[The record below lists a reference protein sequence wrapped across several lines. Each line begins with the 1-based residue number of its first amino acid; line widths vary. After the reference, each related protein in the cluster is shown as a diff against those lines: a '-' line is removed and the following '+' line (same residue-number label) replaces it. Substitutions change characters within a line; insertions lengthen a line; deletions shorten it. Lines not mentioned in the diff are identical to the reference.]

1 MDGNYYDKC
10 YNYGKYDRTG
20 YSCNGSAKERV
31 VRVNEDG
38 SFVTEPIEEI
48 SSYVTNASCEHPA
61 RYLEAVGKK
70 TDFQTVGTAGTCYKE
85 RLIISNKCNKCQR
98 RGIKTYSPWV
108 RCSKHRY
115 PACMLI
121 GTASVAASS
130 GVELHEFFNA
140 NGERVMY
147 PLATFDEDPDLSTSG
162 PQDQVSVGQI
172 IETEDGKEIVIAVDG
187 QGAYVTEVIDQ

>member
-1 MDGNYYDKC
+1 MNGLKKWMAIIMTSVTIMGNM
-10 YNYGKYDRTG
+10 TG
-20 YSCNGSAKERV
+20 QGIPVMGAEKEVQEVITSGNIYVTETVAKERV

-38 SFVTEPIEEI
+38 SFVTEPVEEI
-48 SSYVTNASCEHPA
+48 SSYVTNAPCEHPA

-115 PACMLI
+115 PLLKKTCSI
-121 GTASVAASS
+121 CG
-130 GVELHEFFNA
+130 
-140 NGERVMY
+140 Y
-147 PLATFDEDPDLSTSG
+147 
-162 PQDQVSVGQI
+162 
-172 IETEDGKEIVIAVDG
+172 KK
-187 QGAYVTEVIDQ
+187 

>member
-1 MDGNYYDKC
+1 MSGLKKWMAIIMTSVTIMGNM
-10 YNYGKYDRTG
+10 TG
-20 YSCNGSAKERV
+20 QGIPVMGAEKEVQEVITSGNIYVTETGAKERV

-48 SSYVTNASCEHPA
+48 SSYVTNASCEHTA

-115 PACMLI
+115 PLLKKTCSI
-121 GTASVAASS
+121 CG
-130 GVELHEFFNA
+130 
-140 NGERVMY
+140 Y
-147 PLATFDEDPDLSTSG
+147 
-162 PQDQVSVGQI
+162 
-172 IETEDGKEIVIAVDG
+172 KK
-187 QGAYVTEVIDQ
+187 

>member
-1 MDGNYYDKC
+1 MSELKKWMAIIMTSVTIMGNM
-10 YNYGKYDRTG
+10 TG
-20 YSCNGSAKERV
+20 QGIPVMGAEKEVQEVITSGNIYVTETGAKERV

-38 SFVTEPIEEI
+38 SFVTEPVEEI
-48 SSYVTNASCEHPA
+48 SSYVTNAPCEHPA

-115 PACMLI
+115 PLLKKTWI
-121 GTASVAASS
+121 
-130 GVELHEFFNA
+130 
-140 NGERVMY
+140 
-147 PLATFDEDPDLSTSG
+147 
-162 PQDQVSVGQI
+162 
-172 IETEDGKEIVIAVDG
+172 
-187 QGAYVTEVIDQ
+187 

>member
-1 MDGNYYDKC
+1 MSELKKWMAIIMTSVTIMGNV
-10 YNYGKYDRTG
+10 TG
-20 YSCNGSAKERV
+20 QGIPVMGAEKEVQEVITSGNIYVTETGAKERV

-38 SFVTEPIEEI
+38 SFVTEPVEEI
-48 SSYVTNASCEHPA
+48 SSYVTNAPCEHPA

-115 PACMLI
+115 PLLKKTCSI
-121 GTASVAASS
+121 CG
-130 GVELHEFFNA
+130 
-140 NGERVMY
+140 Y
-147 PLATFDEDPDLSTSG
+147 
-162 PQDQVSVGQI
+162 
-172 IETEDGKEIVIAVDG
+172 KK
-187 QGAYVTEVIDQ
+187 

>member
-1 MDGNYYDKC
+1 MSELKKWMAIIMTSVTIIGNM
-10 YNYGKYDRTG
+10 TG
-20 YSCNGSAKERV
+20 QGIPVMGAEKEVQEVITSGNIYVTETGAKERV

-38 SFVTEPIEEI
+38 SFVTEPVEEI
-48 SSYVTNASCEHPA
+48 SSYVTNAPCEHPA

-115 PACMLI
+115 PLLKKTCSI
-121 GTASVAASS
+121 CG
-130 GVELHEFFNA
+130 
-140 NGERVMY
+140 Y
-147 PLATFDEDPDLSTSG
+147 
-162 PQDQVSVGQI
+162 
-172 IETEDGKEIVIAVDG
+172 KK
-187 QGAYVTEVIDQ
+187 

>member
-1 MDGNYYDKC
+1 MSGLKKWMAIIMTSVTIMGNM
-10 YNYGKYDRTG
+10 TG
-20 YSCNGSAKERV
+20 QGIPVMGAEKEVQEVITSGNIYVTETGAKERV

-38 SFVTEPIEEI
+38 SFVTEPVEEI
-48 SSYVTNASCEHPA
+48 SSYVTNAPCEHPA

-115 PACMLI
+115 PLLKLSLI
-121 GTASVAASS
+121 
-130 GVELHEFFNA
+130 H
-140 NGERVMY
+140 
-147 PLATFDEDPDLSTSG
+147 
-162 PQDQVSVGQI
+162 I
-172 IETEDGKEIVIAVDG
+172 
-187 QGAYVTEVIDQ
+187 

>member
-1 MDGNYYDKC
+1 MSELKKWMAIIMTSVTIMGNM
-10 YNYGKYDRTG
+10 TG
-20 YSCNGSAKERV
+20 QGIPVRGAEKEVQEVITSGNIYVTETGAKERV

-38 SFVTEPIEEI
+38 SFVTEPVEEI
-48 SSYVTNASCEHPA
+48 SSYVTNAPCEHPA

-115 PACMLI
+115 PLLKKTCSI
-121 GTASVAASS
+121 CG
-130 GVELHEFFNA
+130 
-140 NGERVMY
+140 Y
-147 PLATFDEDPDLSTSG
+147 
-162 PQDQVSVGQI
+162 
-172 IETEDGKEIVIAVDG
+172 KK
-187 QGAYVTEVIDQ
+187 